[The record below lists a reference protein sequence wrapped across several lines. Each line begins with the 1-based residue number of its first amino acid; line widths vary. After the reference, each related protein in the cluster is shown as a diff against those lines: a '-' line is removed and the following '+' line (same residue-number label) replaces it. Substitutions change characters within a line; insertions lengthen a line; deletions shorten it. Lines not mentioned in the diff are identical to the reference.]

1 MGLSTE
7 GIIAAPRRFAK
18 AGVKKGRV
26 PASLFRHSETLLA
39 AMLLAA
45 APLFMLLPFAAM
57 LLAIAAMPFL
67 FKHHWERFYP
77 FWSVALGLLSVAYY
91 LLVRRDAAPLW
102 HTAHEY
108 ISFLAMVGSLF
119 VVAGGI
125 HLGVK
130 GEAKPWANVLFLA
143 IASVIS
149 NLIGTTGASMLFI
162 RPWIRMNKYRITGF
176 HIAFFIFLVS
186 NVAGCLTPIGD
197 PPLFLGFLKGV
208 PFWWT
213 LQHCWKPWAVG
224 TGLLLAIFFVWDTV
238 NFHRA
243 PKPVR
248 DRETAH
254 ETWRFGGLHNLI
266 FLAAILGA
274 VFVKRPAFLREGIMF
289 AAAVA
294 SWISTPKEIHEANDF
309 TLEPVKEVAWLFL
322 GIFATMIPALEYL
335 QHHAASLGLQSPW
348 QFYWATGLL
357 SGVLDNAPTY
367 LAFLATA
374 FGIYGLDL
382 NTGMAEFI
390 RADGPVLTA
399 ISVGAV
405 FFGAMTYIGNGPNFM
420 VKAIAERA
428 KVETPGF
435 FGYLLR
441 YALPVLLPVLFLV
454 GILFFSR

>member
-1 MGLSTE
+1 MPTD
-7 GIIAAPRRFAK
+7 A
-18 AGVKKGRV
+18 V
-26 PASLFRHSETLLA
+26 PPYA
-39 AMLLAA
+39 
-45 APLFMLLPFAAM
+45 LLPFAAM

-67 FKHHWERFYP
+67 FKHHWERFYA
-77 FWSVALGLLSVAYY
+77 FWAVGLGSLSVTYY
-91 LLVRRDAAPLW
+91 LLFREETEPLL

-108 ISFLAMVGSLF
+108 VSFIAMVGSLF

-125 HLGVK
+125 HITVK

-143 IASVIS
+143 FASVVS

-186 NVAGCLTPIGD
+186 NVSGCLTPIGD
-197 PPLFLGFLKGV
+197 PPLFLGFLRGV

-213 LQHCWKPWAVG
+213 LQHCWQPWAVG
-224 TGLLLAIFFVWDTV
+224 VGLLLAIFFVWDTI
-238 NFHRA
+238 NFRRA
-243 PKPVR
+243 PAAIR
-248 DRETAH
+248 ERETAEGH
-254 ETWRFGGLHNLI
+254 WKIRGLHNLL
-266 FLAAILGA
+266 FLGAILGS
-274 VFVKRPAFLREGIMF
+274 VFVKHPAFLREGIMV
-289 AAAVA
+289 AAALG
-294 SWISTPKEIHEANDF
+294 SWITTRREIHEANDF
-309 TLEPVKEVAWLFL
+309 NLEPVKEVAWLFL

-335 QHHAASLGLQSPW
+335 REHAPTLGLHTPW
-348 QFYWATGLL
+348 HFYWATGLL

-374 FGIYGLDL
+374 LGLLGFEFD
-382 NTGMAEFI
+382 TAGVARFIAE
-390 RADGPVLTA
+390 DGALLTA

-428 KVETPGF
+428 RVETPGF

-441 YALPVLLPVLFLV
+441 YALPVLLPVLFIV
-454 GILFFSR
+454 GILFFSHRPLF